1 MPEAADVIGSIL
13 EVLSWVGLAAG
24 IPLVLIGRIISRR
37 RCEWISTTAE
47 VFEAGGF
54 TGLRWSDGEGSSR
67 QSLHTEEQTRG
78 LEPGTQVA
86 LHYDACHPAKWGL
99 EEPRNENPVLIVG
112 WTLAA
117 VGILSTLAGF
127 LLMLF

>member
-1 MPEAADVIGSIL
+1 MPEAVDVIGSIL

-24 IPLVLIGRIISRR
+24 LPLVLIGRIISRR
-37 RCEWISTTAE
+37 RCVWISTTAE

-67 QSLHTEEQTRG
+67 QSLHTAEQTRG
-78 LEPGTQVA
+78 LEPGTEVA
-86 LHYDACHPAKWGL
+86 LHYDACHPGKWGL
-99 EEPRNENPVLIVG
+99 EEPRKENPVLIVG

-117 VGILSTLAGF
+117 VGIASTLGGF
-127 LLMLF
+127 ILMLF

>member
-24 IPLVLIGRIISRR
+24 IPLVLIGRIIGRR
-37 RCEWISTTAE
+37 RCEWTTTTAE

-78 LEPGTQVA
+78 LEPGTQVS
-86 LHYDACHPAKWGL
+86 LHYDVCHPGRWGL
-99 EEPRNENPVLIVG
+99 EEPRKENAALIVG
-112 WTLAA
+112 WTLAV
-117 VGILSTLAGF
+117 VGIVSTLAGF
-127 LLMLF
+127 ILMLF

>member
-1 MPEAADVIGSIL
+1 MSEAADVMGSIL

-37 RCEWISTTAE
+37 RCVWITTTAE

-67 QSLHTEEQTRG
+67 QSLHTAEQTRG
-78 LEPGTQVA
+78 LEPGTEVA

-99 EEPRNENPVLIVG
+99 AEPRNENPALIVG

-127 LLMLF
+127 ILMLF